1 MIRPVACLAFVS
13 FPFPGDE
20 IEQESYNPGQK
31 SWDSEQAHPSPTY
44 NFDNRVIFS
53 LSVGRN
59 AIFSNIDWGDG
70 VFWEHP
76 LLRLFD
82 EYIFRVSTLFL
93 LNFSCYRKNCWA
105 FQSCFSFFIF
115 CYALSI
121 FLAEMAFLLWVW
133 TNSATCVPLLW
144 LSHILML
151 SVSNYWTG
159 GVDTYLRCW
168 LILSDMFTKC
178 SHW

>member
-1 MIRPVACLAFVS
+1 M
-13 FPFPGDE
+13 
-20 IEQESYNPGQK
+20 
-31 SWDSEQAHPSPTY
+31 
-44 NFDNRVIFS
+44 IFS

-59 AIFSNIDWGDG
+59 AIFSNIDWGGWGIRDLAFG
-70 VFWEHP
+70 RDCNKRASDWRSAPEENVRSQFRAFAWSFGNACYSGYSTSTFFEYLLFFCWTLAVIERIAELFSLVFLSLFFVMLYLFS
-76 LLRLFD
+76 LLKWL
-82 EYIFRVSTLFL
+82 S
-93 LNFSCYRKNCWA
+93 
-105 FQSCFSFFIF
+105 SFF
-115 CYALSI
+115 
-121 FLAEMAFLLWVW
+121 LWVW

-168 LILSDMFTKC
+168 LILSDMSTKC